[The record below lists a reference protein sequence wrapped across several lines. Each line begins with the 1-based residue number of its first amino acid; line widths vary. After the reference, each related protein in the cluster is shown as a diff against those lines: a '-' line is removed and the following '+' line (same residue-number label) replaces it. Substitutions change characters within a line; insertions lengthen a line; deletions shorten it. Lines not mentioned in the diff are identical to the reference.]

1 MIDYKKK
8 VLKLYDQRY
17 LTPTFADDSVKRDLL
32 FSGLENILDE
42 VGVPANHGA
51 SNSREKLES
60 FIDYE
65 AIRTLGENLGYK
77 NTGMRIE
84 TALKSKEIMTY
95 DDFFA
100 QCEAAKSN
108 GHRRGLKG
116 YLHGFKNLG
125 PRSVEVL
132 LKHFEQIGL
141 EIS

>member
-8 VLKLYDQRY
+8 VLKLYDQRC
-17 LTPTFADDSVKRDLL
+17 LTPAFGDDGIKQELL
-32 FSGLENILDE
+32 SGLENILDE
-42 VGVPANHGA
+42 VEVPANHGA
-51 SNSREKLES
+51 NNSREKLES

-65 AIRTLGENLGYK
+65 AIHTLGESLGYK
-77 NTGMRIE
+77 NIGMRIE

-116 YLHGFKNLG
+116 YLHGIKNLG

-132 LKHFEQIGL
+132 LKHLEQVGL
-141 EIS
+141 ELPQ